1 MRADGSESWV
11 SGSAK
16 PEIHP
21 DGSVLWSGYVRH
33 ITYRHKVELAL
44 KRKSALLQ
52 LLNETALEFIN
63 VPVAFAHSAI
73 DKALEGLGRFF
84 GVDRAYLF
92 EYDFGKLKTC
102 NTHEWCAEGI
112 EPFKDQLQDQPIEW
126 DSEWYSQHLQ
136 GEVVNIPDVDAMPSC
151 SVKNLLTMR
160 SIRSLLK
167 VPLMHQDKPIGFVGF
182 DAVSKIR
189 TFSAEEI
196 MLLKV
201 FARARKLVVPPQL
214 EPVAI
219 RLTQTELRPGTADND
234 VNAIKGTSGGLPEG
248 FLTNDFL
255 TSSRNWFLLTNIDG
269 LSYMERIK
277 FETDMQ
283 VDFVTDN
290 LLVKGYERYSFG
302 YYNWRSIWGS
312 LPS

>member
-1 MRADGSESWV
+1 MAVNLSAIKDLLLPGLRGVEGKYEMIPSQYDKIFTKHDSKMALERTAEMRYLGLAQLKTEGGQTAFDNGAGERYVYNQEHVEIGLGYAITRKAIDDNLYKTQFHPSNLGLIESFQQTKEIYGASILNTATTYNASV
-11 SGSAK
+11 SGDGKSLIATD
-16 PEIHP
+16 HP
-21 DGSVLWSGYVRH
+21 IDGGTVANRPAVDVDLNEA
-33 ITYRHKVELAL
+33 T
-44 KRKSALLQ
+44 
-52 LLNETALEFIN
+52 LLNGMIAVRT
-63 VPVAFAHSAI
+63 S
-73 DKALEGLGRFF
+73 
-84 GVDRAYLF
+84 
-92 EYDFGKLKTC
+92 
-102 NTHEWCAEGI
+102 
-112 EPFKDQLQDQPIEW
+112 FKDQA
-126 DSEWYSQHLQ
+126 
-136 GEVVNIPDVDAMPSC
+136 G
-151 SVKNLLTMR
+151 
-160 SIRSLLK
+160 
-167 VPLMHQDKPIGFVGF
+167 
-182 DAVSKIR
+182 
-189 TFSAEEI
+189 
-196 MLLKV
+196 LKV

-302 YYNWRSIWGS
+302 YYNWRSIYGS